1 MARAVPGACFGFI
14 RSLPFSAGMCLERLP
29 NADALQQRS
38 GVYAQQSSACR
49 VRYPLSCRKCG
60 ADHGPPGA
68 AGEGGGVS
76 VVVPADRCTGEA
88 PLKNASAGCLSYCLN
103 RFVLR
108 WSSDVGSSLK
118 EIVRQQ
124 RNLSPPESVREV
136 DEYQVAGA
144 TGLEPATFCVSEA
157 D

>member
-1 MARAVPGACFGFI
+1 VRGPGRYRGHASDLFDRSPFRSECVWSDVPTPTC
-14 RSLPFSAGMCLERLP
+14 
-29 NADALQQRS
+29 
-38 GVYAQQSSACR
+38 
-49 VRYPLSCRKCG
+49 CG
-60 ADHGPPGA
+60 NGQ
-68 AGEGGGVS
+68 EFTLNVS

-144 TGLEPATFCVSEA
+144 TGLEAATSCVSEA

>member
-1 MARAVPGACFGFI
+1 MA
-14 RSLPFSAGMCLERLP
+14 
-29 NADALQQRS
+29 
-38 GVYAQQSSACR
+38 
-49 VRYPLSCRKCG
+49 
-60 ADHGPPGA
+60 PPGA

-88 PLKNASAGCLSYCLN
+88 PLKNASAGSLSYCLN
-103 RFVLR
+103 RFALR
-108 WSSDVGSSLK
+108 WSSDVASSLK

-144 TGLEPATFCVSEA
+144 TGLEPATSCVSEA